1 MVNTPYAQS
10 KHLAGIN
17 LGQGMT
23 TIIASDSYL
32 NYKTNPIGIN
42 PK

>member
-17 LGQGMT
+17 LDQSMT
-23 TIIASDSYL
+23 TSIASDSQQG
-32 NYKTNPIGIN
+32 YKTNPIGII